1 MEDQSSER
9 SIKSKISTYFKA
21 FDEENLPLPSN
32 PFTGLTYAKSI
43 AEIVRRY
50 GDREA
55 LVFRDHRYT
64 FRDLQNEADLMS
76 ARFAALGLKRGDHV
90 SILLPNRPEFLWCW
104 LGAAQMG
111 LVVVMINTRLKGEE
125 IAYQLDQSDSC
136 AVIVPGQGAFR
147 DFIGEIGE
155 LAPAVRTGK
164 AGELGS
170 GRLPKLRWIIAL
182 DHPGDNYSGVTDWSL
197 PAEPGLDLPD
207 MVDDVNCAG
216 IIGYSSGTTALP
228 KGAVLSHQVWRK
240 AWDIGTPVDFT
251 ENDCLYMA
259 IPLFGSMATMN
270 GAMTLWV
277 RGGKVVL
284 GEQFD
289 AGACL
294 RAIEHERVTV
304 MHLLPP
310 IVRQLLD
317 HPDFQ
322 ERDRSSLRIGY
333 VLSIDPDVLDAVSDR
348 LGIPGMMTGYGLTET
363 STVLTRNRWDDP
375 REVRH
380 TTQGRPLPDIEV
392 SIRTPENGEPVGAG
406 ETGEIWARG
415 YCNML
420 EYYKKPEET
429 AKTLTPEGWLR
440 TGDLGFFRE
449 DGRLVFVGR
458 HGEGYKSRGFNVAPS
473 EIEHAINARTEVEA
487 SAVVGIPWPGENDI
501 GIAYVKLRPGHELS
515 EDALLS
521 DLKSRLA
528 SYKLPRHVY
537 FIDEFPLTSGTG
549 KIQKYK
555 LRVDAA
561 ERLGVTL
568 EPTPARNPQGSLQP
582 AS

>member
-1 MEDQSSER
+1 MP
-9 SIKSKISTYFKA
+9 T
-21 FDEENLPLPSN
+21 N
-32 PFTGLTYAKSI
+32 PFTGLSYAASI
-43 AEIVRRY
+43 SEIVRRH

-55 LVFRDHRYT
+55 LIFRQQRYT
-64 FRDLQNEADLMS
+64 FHDLQRQANLMS
-76 ARFAALGLKRGDHV
+76 ARFAELGLKCGDHV

-111 LVVVMINTRLKGEE
+111 LVVVMINTRLKGDE

-136 AVIVPGQGAFR
+136 AVIVPGEGAFR
-147 DFIGEIGE
+147 DFISEVAE
-155 LAPAVRTGK
+155 LAPALRWGK
-164 AGELGS
+164 PGELGS
-170 GRLPKLRWIIAL
+170 GRLPKLRWVIAL
-182 DHPGDNYSGVTDWSL
+182 DRPDGSYSGVTDWSEPADSRL
-197 PAEPGLDLPD
+197 PLPP
-207 MVDDVNCAG
+207 MMEDVNSPG

-228 KGAVLSHQVWRK
+228 KGAVLSHQIWRK
-240 AWDIGTPVDFT
+240 AWDIGTPVEFT

-277 RGGKVVL
+277 RGAKVVL

-294 RAIEHERVTV
+294 RDIEGERVTV

-317 HPDFQ
+317 HPDFAK
-322 ERDRSSLRIGY
+322 RDRSSLRVGY
-333 VLSIDPDVLDAVSDR
+333 VLSIDPDILDAVSDG

-380 TTQGRPLPDIEV
+380 ATQGRPLPDIEV
-392 SIRTPENGEPVGAG
+392 SIMDPDSGRPLPAGA
-406 ETGEIWARG
+406 TGEIWARG

-420 EYYKKPEET
+420 EYYNKPEET
-429 AKTLTPEGWLR
+429 ARTLTPDGWLR

-458 HGEGYKSRGFNVAPS
+458 HGEGYKSRGFNVAPA
-473 EIEHAINARTEVEA
+473 EIEHAINARPEVEA

-501 GIAYVKLRPGHELS
+501 GVAYVKLRPGRKMAA
-515 EDALLS
+515 DALLS
-521 DLKSRLA
+521 ELKGRLA
-528 SYKLPRHVY
+528 SYKLPRHIFFV
-537 FIDEFPLTSGTG
+537 DEFPLTSGTG
-549 KIQKYK
+549 KIQKFK
-555 LRVDAA
+555 LREDAA

-568 EPTPARNPQGSLQP
+568 TTPLARNQPEALQ
-582 AS
+582 AAG